1 MTKVYYYILLS
12 CLLLLTLPV
21 LAQEPSQP
29 AQLELDLNSE
39 NTTVEVMALP
49 DSSLLLYTKT
59 SNGWYTEATFEF
71 TKYDH
76 QLKKVWSTTQEM
88 DVRSEYI
95 HHYAAP
101 PYVYLALDKADRQE
115 YYFVRINL
123 STGESTL
130 SEYEIPAIDAIEE
143 FKVLEGQFFVIGN
156 DRKEFRPAL
165 FHLDPVSKTI
175 SPLPSVYGDD
185 SFFSDL
191 LVDSTQR
198 RVDAVLL
205 ESNGRVSHLQTKSFN
220 SSGKLIG
227 TYFTPPQRD
236 KLLQETQLSPGDTLN
251 KQLIGVYGSDNM
263 DYTTGFFTMPLI
275 HNNNNDGR
283 FYSFLDLKNSLS
295 HLKQRQENRIR
306 RREESRL
313 EKRKDT
319 RLRFRLLLHDL
330 ISTPDGYIQAAEIYT
345 THYNN
350 NITNRPYL
358 GLPVRHRDETYR
370 HKQVLVLAFN
380 KRGELMWDNNF
391 KLADDNITT
400 FLSPT
405 VEIAAAPD
413 GRVIVALPDEE
424 EIVYRIMEKDAFT
437 DEETKL
443 KLKVP
448 NEGDKIVGTSEHGII
463 SWYGSSFAAF
473 GYHRVR
479 SSAREGRD
487 VFYINKITF

>member
-12 CLLLLTLPV
+12 CLTLLTLPV

-29 AQLELDLNSE
+29 AQLELDLDSD

-59 SNGWYTEATFEF
+59 INAWYTKATFEF

-76 QLKKVWSTTQEM
+76 QLKKVWNAAQEM

-95 HHYAAP
+95 HHYSEP
-101 PYVYLALDKADRQE
+101 PYIYIAFDKVDRQE
-115 YYFVRINL
+115 YYFVSINL
-123 STGESTL
+123 STGETTL
-130 SEYEIPAIDAIEE
+130 SEYEIPAIDTIEE

-156 DRKEFRPAL
+156 DRKEYRPTL
-165 FHLDPVSKTI
+165 FHMDPKRKTI

-191 LVDSTQR
+191 LIDAPQNR
-198 RVDAVLL
+198 ADAVLL

-236 KLLQETQLSPGDTLN
+236 KLLQETEISPGDTLN
-251 KQLIGVYGSDNM
+251 KLLIGVYGSDNM
-263 DYTTGFFTMPLI
+263 DYATGFFTMSLI
-275 HNNNNDGR
+275 HNNNDGQ

-313 EKRKDT
+313 EKRKES
-319 RLRFRLLLHDL
+319 RLRYRLLLHPL
-330 ISTPDGYIQAAEIYT
+330 IPTPDGYIQAAEVYT
-345 THYNN
+345 AHYNN
-350 NITNRPYL
+350 TVNKSYL
-358 GLPVRHRDETYR
+358 GLPSLNRDETYK
-370 HKQVLVLAFN
+370 HKQVLVVSFN
-380 KRGELMWDNNF
+380 KNGALTWDNSF
-391 KLADDNITT
+391 KLDDITTT

-413 GRVIVALPDEE
+413 GRVIIALPDEE
-424 EIVYRIMEKDAFT
+424 EIIYRIMDQDTFI
-437 DEETKL
+437 DEQTKL
-443 KLKVP
+443 KLKTP

-479 SSAREGRD
+479 SAAREGRD
-487 VFYINKITF
+487 VFYLNKITF